1 MNCLKSLAALGL
13 LVLGTSQAMAVPI
26 VKQPNILLIVA
37 DDLGFSDLSALGSE
51 IQTPNLDSL
60 LADGR
65 LMLDFHAAPSCSPT
79 RAMLMSG
86 NDPHLAGLGMMAE
99 ARKRLPPGTEV
110 RPGYE
115 GVLAGNVATLAE
127 LLHDAGYRTFI
138 SGKWHL
144 GMQPAQQPQNRGF
157 DQAYVLLE
165 GGAAHF
171 KQANMHL
178 QPNYSATFLH
188 NGEPIALPT
197 DFYSSTWF
205 TDRLIGAIDQPNP
218 GNKPFFAFAAYTAP
232 HWPLQAPDQYLA
244 QYRGR
249 YDQGYEAIAKQRLER
264 QRKAGLVPADF
275 PLDAQLEG
283 VPSWASLSAEQQR
296 QSART
301 MEVYAAMVSAL
312 DAEVGRLVA
321 HLRQRGELENTLILF
336 MSDNGPEN
344 ASRVDPTWIS
354 QHFDN
359 RLDNYGR
366 RDSFLMIGSAWAQVS
381 ALPSRRY
388 KMTTYQGGIR
398 VPAFVYYPA
407 TIKAGRSEALAS
419 VRDIM
424 PTLLQLAGA
433 PMPGIKYRDRDIVPP
448 QGSSAL
454 DYLQGDDTLIHAGD
468 EALGWEINGSASLR
482 KGPMKLLWDATD
494 GKPAWHLYDLR
505 KDPGEHHD
513 IAAVHPEQV
522 AQMLR
527 DWKAYAQRS
536 NIVTDADGRPASPAR
551 VASPAVASKQ

>member
-13 LVLGTSQAMAVPI
+13 LMLGTSQAMATPT

-51 IQTPNLDSL
+51 IQTPNLDKL
-60 LADGR
+60 LTDGR

-99 ARKRLPPGTEV
+99 ARKRLPAGVAV
-110 RPGYE
+110 RAGYE
-115 GVLAGNVATLAE
+115 GVLGSNVATLAE
-127 LLHDAGYRTFI
+127 LLHDAGYRTYI

-171 KQANMHL
+171 KQANMAL
-178 QPNYSATFLH
+178 QPNYSSTFRH
-188 NGEPIALPT
+188 NGDPIELPD
-197 DFYSSTWF
+197 DFYSTTWF
-205 TDRLIGAIDQPNP
+205 TDRLIAAIDD
-218 GNKPFFAFAAYTAP
+218 GKASNKPFFAFAAYTAP
-232 HWPLQAPDQYLA
+232 HWPLQAPDKYLA

-249 YDQGYEAIAKQRLER
+249 YDQGYEVIARERLAR

-275 PLDAQLEG
+275 PLQPQLEG
-283 VPSWASLSAEQQR
+283 VPGWATLSEQQQR

-301 MEVYAAMVSAL
+301 MEVYAAMVAAL
-312 DAEVGRLVA
+312 DAEVGRLVD
-321 HLRQRGELENTLILF
+321 HLRQTGELDNTLVLF

-344 ASRVDPTWIS
+344 ATRVDPNWIKE
-354 QHFDN
+354 HFDN
-359 RLDNYGR
+359 RLANYGR

-398 VPAFVYYPA
+398 VPAFVYHPA
-407 TIKAGRSEALAS
+407 SIKAGRSDEMAS

-433 PMPGIKYRDRDIVPP
+433 PMPGISYRDRAIVPP
-448 QGSSAL
+448 QGTSAL
-454 DYLQGDDTLIHAGD
+454 DYLQGKDTRIHAHD

-494 GKPAWHLYDLR
+494 SAPAWHLYDLS

-513 IAAVHPEQV
+513 IAAAHPRQV
-522 AQMLR
+522 SDLLR

-536 NIVTDADGRPASPAR
+536 NIAIDADGRPASPAM
-551 VASPAVASKQ
+551 PLASKP

>member
-1 MNCLKSLAALGL
+1 
-13 LVLGTSQAMAVPI
+13 
-26 VKQPNILLIVA
+26 
-37 DDLGFSDLSALGSE
+37 
-51 IQTPNLDSL
+51 
-60 LADGR
+60 
-65 LMLDFHAAPSCSPT
+65 
-79 RAMLMSG
+79 MLMSG

-99 ARKRLPPGTEV
+99 ARKRLPAGAQV
-110 RPGYE
+110 RAGYE
-115 GVLAGNVATLAE
+115 GVLGSNVATLAE
-127 LLHDAGYRTFI
+127 LLHDAGYRTYI

-171 KQANMHL
+171 KQANMAL
-178 QPNYSATFLH
+178 QPNYSSTFRH
-188 NGEPIALPT
+188 NGEPIELP
-197 DFYSSTWF
+197 DNFYSTTWF
-205 TDRLIGAIDQPNP
+205 TDRLIDAIDD
-218 GNKPFFAFAAYTAP
+218 GKASNKPFFAFAAYTAP
-232 HWPLQAPDQYLA
+232 HWPLQAPDEYLA

-249 YDQGYEAIAKQRLER
+249 YDQGYEVIARERLAR

-275 PLDAQLEG
+275 PLEPQLEG
-283 VPSWASLSAEQQR
+283 VPGWASLTKQQQQ

-301 MEVYAAMVSAL
+301 MEVYAAMVAAL
-312 DAEVGRLVA
+312 DAEVGRLVD
-321 HLRQRGELENTLILF
+321 HLRKTGELDNTLVLF

-344 ASRVDPTWIS
+344 ATRVAPNWIKEN
-354 QHFDN
+354 FDT
-359 RLDNYGR
+359 RLANYGR

-398 VPAFVYYPA
+398 VPAFVYHPA
-407 TIKAGRSEALAS
+407 TIKAGRSDELAS

-433 PMPGIKYRDRDIVPP
+433 PMPGINYRDRAIVPP
-448 QGSSAL
+448 QGTSAL
-454 DYLQGDDTLIHAGD
+454 DYLQGKDTRIHAHD

-494 GKPAWHLYDLR
+494 GTPAWHLYDLSN
-505 KDPGEHHD
+505 DPGEHHD
-513 IAAVHPEQV
+513 IAAAHPRQV
-522 AQMLR
+522 SDLLR

-536 NIVTDADGRPASPAR
+536 NIAIDADGRPASPAL
-551 VASPAVASKQ
+551 PLASKP

>member
-1 MNCLKSLAALGL
+1 MNCLKPLAALGL
-13 LVLGTSQAMAVPI
+13 LMLGASQAMATPT

-51 IQTPNLDSL
+51 IQTPNLDKL
-60 LADGR
+60 LTDGR

-99 ARKRLPPGTEV
+99 ARKRLPAGAQV
-110 RPGYE
+110 RAGYE
-115 GVLAGNVATLAE
+115 GVLGSNVATLAE
-127 LLHDAGYRTFI
+127 LLHDAGYRTYI

-144 GMQPAQQPQNRGF
+144 GMQPAQQPQKRGF

-171 KQANMHL
+171 KQANMAL
-178 QPNYSATFLH
+178 QPNYSSTFRH
-188 NGEPIALPT
+188 NGEPIELPD
-197 DFYSSTWF
+197 DFYSTTWF
-205 TDRLIGAIDQPNP
+205 TDRLIAAIDD
-218 GNKPFFAFAAYTAP
+218 GKASNKPFFAFAAYTAP
-232 HWPLQAPDQYLA
+232 HWPLQAPDEYLA

-249 YDQGYEAIAKQRLER
+249 YDQGYEVIARERLAR

-275 PLDAQLEG
+275 PLEPQLEG
-283 VPSWASLSAEQQR
+283 VPGWASLTKQQQQ

-301 MEVYAAMVSAL
+301 MEVYAAMVAAL
-312 DAEVGRLVA
+312 DAEVGRLVD
-321 HLRQRGELENTLILF
+321 HLRKTGELDNTLVLF

-344 ASRVDPTWIS
+344 ATRVDPNWIKEN
-354 QHFDN
+354 FDT
-359 RLDNYGR
+359 RLANYGR

-398 VPAFVYYPA
+398 VPAFVYHPA
-407 TIKAGRSEALAS
+407 TIKAGRSDELAS

-433 PMPGIKYRDRDIVPP
+433 SMPGINYRDRAIVPP
-448 QGSSAL
+448 QGTSAL
-454 DYLQGDDTLIHAGD
+454 DYLQGKDTRIHAHD

-494 GKPAWHLYDLR
+494 GTPAWHLYDLSN
-505 KDPGEHHD
+505 DPGEHHD
-513 IAAVHPEQV
+513 IAAAHPRQV
-522 AQMLR
+522 SDLLR

-536 NIVTDADGRPASPAR
+536 NIAIDADGRPASPAL
-551 VASPAVASKQ
+551 PLASKP

>member
-1 MNCLKSLAALGL
+1 MNPLRTLTALGVLMLSASQALAAP
-13 LVLGTSQAMAVPI
+13 T
-26 VKQPNILLIVA
+26 VKQPNILLLVA

-51 IQTPNLDSL
+51 IQTPNLDRL

-86 NDPHLAGLGMMAE
+86 NDPHLAGLGMMSE
-99 ARKRLPPGTEV
+99 ARKRLPPGAEV
-110 RPGYE
+110 RAGYE

-127 LLHDAGYRTFI
+127 LLHDAGYRTYI

-171 KQANMHL
+171 KQANMDL
-178 QPNYSATFLH
+178 QSNYSASFRH
-188 NGEPIALPT
+188 NGEPIELPD
-197 DFYSSTWF
+197 DFYSTTWF
-205 TDRLIGAIDQPNP
+205 TDRLIDVIDQ
-218 GNKPFFAFAAYTAP
+218 GKASHKPFFAFAAYTAP
-232 HWPLQAPDQYLA
+232 HWPLQAPDRYLA

-249 YDQGYEAIAKQRLER
+249 YDQGYEAIAHERLER

-275 PLDAQLEG
+275 PLEAQLEG
-283 VPSWASLSAEQQR
+283 VPSWASLSEEQQR

-301 MEVYAAMVSAL
+301 MEVYAAMVTAL
-312 DAEVGRLVA
+312 DAQVGRLVE
-321 HLRQRGELENTLILF
+321 HLRSTGELDNTLILF

-344 ASRVDPTWIS
+344 ATRVDPDWIKTN
-354 QHFDN
+354 FDN

-366 RDSFLMIGSAWAQVS
+366 RNSFLMIGSAWAQVS

-407 TIKAGRSEALAS
+407 TIKAGRSEELAS

-433 PMPGIKYRDRDIVPP
+433 PLPGIKYRDRDIVPP
-448 QGSSAL
+448 QGTSAL
-454 DYLQGDDTLIHAGD
+454 DYLQGKDSQIHASD

-494 GKPAWHLYDLR
+494 GKPGWHLYDLR
-505 KDPGEHHD
+505 KDPGEHRD
-513 IAAVHPEQV
+513 IAPEHSAQV

-536 NIVTDADGRPASPAR
+536 NIAIDADGRPASPAR
-551 VASPAVASKQ
+551 PALAKQP

>member
-1 MNCLKSLAALGL
+1 MNCLRPLAALG
-13 LVLGTSQAMAVPI
+13 VLMLGASHAMAAPT
-26 VKQPNILLIVA
+26 VKQPNILLVVA

-51 IQTPNLDSL
+51 IQTPNLDKL

-86 NDPHLAGLGMMAE
+86 NDPHLVGLGMMSE
-99 ARKRLPPGTEV
+99 TRKRLPAGAEV
-110 RPGYE
+110 RAGYE
-115 GVLAGNVATLAE
+115 GVLGANVATLAE
-127 LLHDAGYRTFI
+127 LLHDAGYRTYI
-138 SGKWHL
+138 AGKWHL
-144 GMQPAQQPQNRGF
+144 GMQPAQQPHNRGF

-171 KQANMHL
+171 KQANMDL
-178 QPNYSATFLH
+178 QSNYSATYRH
-188 NGEPIALPT
+188 NGEPITLPD
-197 DFYSSTWF
+197 DFYSTTWY
-205 TDRLIGAIDQPNP
+205 TDRLIDAIDQ
-218 GNKPFFAFAAYTAP
+218 GKASNKPFFAFAAYTAP
-232 HWPLQAPDQYLA
+232 HRPLQAPDAYLA

-249 YDQGYEAIAKQRLER
+249 YDQGYEVIAHERLKR
-264 QRKAGLVPADF
+264 QREAGLVPADF
-275 PLDAQLEG
+275 PLQAQLEG
-283 VPSWASLSAEQQR
+283 VPSWASLSDEQKR

-301 MEVYAAMVSAL
+301 MEVYAAMVTAL
-312 DAEVGRLVA
+312 DAEVGRLVE
-321 HLRQRGELENTLILF
+321 HLRKTGELENTMILF

-344 ASRVDPTWIS
+344 ATRVDPEWIKAN
-354 QHFDN
+354 FDN

-407 TIKAGRSEALAS
+407 TIKAGRSEELAS

-433 PMPGIKYRDRDIVPP
+433 PMPGVKYRDRDIVPP
-448 QGSSAL
+448 QGTSAL
-454 DYLQGDDTLIHAGD
+454 NYLQGKDSQFHAHD

-482 KGPMKLLWDATD
+482 KGPLKLVWDATD
-494 GKPAWHLYDLR
+494 SKPSWHLYDLR

-513 IAAVHPEQV
+513 IGAGHPEQV
-522 AQMLR
+522 ALMLR
-527 DWKAYAQRS
+527 DWKAYAQRG
-536 NIVTDADGRPASPAR
+536 NIAIDADGRPASPIQ
-551 VASPAVASKQ
+551 VKQQ

>member
-13 LVLGTSQAMAVPI
+13 LMLGISQAMAAPI

-171 KQANMHL
+171 KQANMDL

-205 TDRLIGAIDQPNP
+205 TDRLIDAIDQPNP

-398 VPAFVYYPA
+398 VPAFVYDPA

-448 QGSSAL
+448 QGS
-454 DYLQGDDTLIHAGD
+454 
-468 EALGWEINGSASLR
+468 
-482 KGPMKLLWDATD
+482 
-494 GKPAWHLYDLR
+494 
-505 KDPGEHHD
+505 
-513 IAAVHPEQV
+513 
-522 AQMLR
+522 
-527 DWKAYAQRS
+527 
-536 NIVTDADGRPASPAR
+536 
-551 VASPAVASKQ
+551 

>member
-1 MNCLKSLAALGL
+1 MNCLKPLAALGL
-13 LVLGTSQAMAVPI
+13 LMLGASQALASPT

-51 IQTPNLDSL
+51 IQTPNLDKL
-60 LADGR
+60 LTDGR

-99 ARKRLPPGTEV
+99 ARKRLPAGAQV
-110 RPGYE
+110 RAGYE
-115 GVLAGNVATLAE
+115 GVLGSNVATLAE
-127 LLHDAGYRTFI
+127 LLHDAGYRTYI

-171 KQANMHL
+171 KQANMAL
-178 QPNYSATFLH
+178 QPNYSSTFRH
-188 NGEPIALPT
+188 NGEPIELPD
-197 DFYSSTWF
+197 DFYSTTWF
-205 TDRLIGAIDQPNP
+205 TDRLIAAIDD
-218 GNKPFFAFAAYTAP
+218 GKASNKPFFAFAAYTAP
-232 HWPLQAPDQYLA
+232 HWPLQAPDEYLA

-249 YDQGYEAIAKQRLER
+249 YDQGYEVIARERLAR

-275 PLDAQLEG
+275 PLEPQLEG
-283 VPSWASLSAEQQR
+283 VPGWASLTKQQQQ

-301 MEVYAAMVSAL
+301 MEVYAAMVAAL
-312 DAEVGRLVA
+312 DAEVGRLVD
-321 HLRQRGELENTLILF
+321 HLRKTGELDNTLVLF

-344 ASRVDPTWIS
+344 ATRVDPNWIKEN
-354 QHFDN
+354 FDT
-359 RLDNYGR
+359 RLANYGR

-398 VPAFVYYPA
+398 VPAFVYHPA
-407 TIKAGRSEALAS
+407 TIKAGRSDELAS

-433 PMPGIKYRDRDIVPP
+433 PMPGINYRDRAIVPP
-448 QGSSAL
+448 QGTSAL
-454 DYLQGDDTLIHAGD
+454 DYLQGKDTRIHAHD

-494 GKPAWHLYDLR
+494 GTPAWHLYDLSN
-505 KDPGEHHD
+505 DPGEHHD
-513 IAAVHPEQV
+513 IAAAHPRQV
-522 AQMLR
+522 NDLLR

-536 NIVTDADGRPASPAR
+536 NIAIDADGRPASPAM
-551 VASPAVASKQ
+551 PLASKP

>member
-1 MNCLKSLAALGL
+1 MNCLRPLAALG
-13 LVLGTSQAMAVPI
+13 VLMLGASAMAAPT
-26 VKQPNILLIVA
+26 VKQPNILLVVA

-51 IQTPNLDSL
+51 IQTPNLDKL

-86 NDPHLAGLGMMAE
+86 NDPHLVGLGMMSE
-99 ARKRLPPGTEV
+99 TRKRLPAGAEV
-110 RPGYE
+110 RAGYE
-115 GVLAGNVATLAE
+115 GVLGANVATLAE
-127 LLHDAGYRTFI
+127 LLHDAGYRTYI
-138 SGKWHL
+138 AGKWHL
-144 GMQPAQQPQNRGF
+144 GMQPAQQPHNRGF

-171 KQANMHL
+171 KQANMDL
-178 QPNYSATFLH
+178 QSNYSATYRH
-188 NGEPIALPT
+188 NGEPIALPD
-197 DFYSSTWF
+197 DFYSTTWY
-205 TDRLIGAIDQPNP
+205 TDRLIDAIDQ
-218 GNKPFFAFAAYTAP
+218 GKASNKPFFAFAAYTAP
-232 HWPLQAPDQYLA
+232 HWPLQAPDAYLA

-249 YDQGYEAIAKQRLER
+249 YDQGYEVIAHERLKR
-264 QRKAGLVPADF
+264 QREAGLVPADF
-275 PLDAQLEG
+275 PLQAQLEG
-283 VPSWASLSAEQQR
+283 VPSWASLSDEQKS

-301 MEVYAAMVSAL
+301 MEVYAAMVTAL
-312 DAEVGRLVA
+312 DAEVGRLVE
-321 HLRQRGELENTLILF
+321 HLRKTGELENTMILF

-344 ASRVDPTWIS
+344 ATRVDPEWIKAN
-354 QHFDN
+354 FDN

-366 RDSFLMIGSAWAQVS
+366 RDSFQMIGSAWAQVS

-407 TIKAGRSEALAS
+407 TIKAGRSEELAS

-433 PMPGIKYRDRDIVPP
+433 PMPGVKYRDRDIVPP
-448 QGSSAL
+448 QGTSAL
-454 DYLQGDDTLIHAGD
+454 NYLQGKDSQIHAHD

-482 KGPMKLLWDATD
+482 KGPLKLVWDATD
-494 GKPAWHLYDLR
+494 SKPSWHLYDLR

-513 IAAVHPEQV
+513 IGAGHPEQV
-522 AQMLR
+522 ALMLR
-527 DWKAYAQRS
+527 DWKAYAQRG
-536 NIVTDADGRPASPAR
+536 NIAVDADGRPASPIL
-551 VASPAVASKQ
+551 VKQQ

>member
-13 LVLGTSQAMAVPI
+13 LMLGTSQAMATPT

-51 IQTPNLDSL
+51 IQTPNLDKL
-60 LADGR
+60 LTDGR

-99 ARKRLPPGTEV
+99 ARKRLPAGVAV
-110 RPGYE
+110 RAGYE
-115 GVLAGNVATLAE
+115 GVLGSNVATLAE
-127 LLHDAGYRTFI
+127 LLHDAGYRTYI

-171 KQANMHL
+171 KQANMAL
-178 QPNYSATFLH
+178 QPNYSSTFRH
-188 NGEPIALPT
+188 NGDPIELPD
-197 DFYSSTWF
+197 DFYSTTWF
-205 TDRLIGAIDQPNP
+205 TDRLIAAIDD
-218 GNKPFFAFAAYTAP
+218 GKASNKPFFAFAAYTAP
-232 HWPLQAPDQYLA
+232 HWPLQAPDKYLA

-249 YDQGYEAIAKQRLER
+249 YDQGYEVIARERLAR

-275 PLDAQLEG
+275 PLEPQLEG
-283 VPSWASLSAEQQR
+283 VPGWATLSEQQQR

-301 MEVYAAMVSAL
+301 MEVYAAMVAAL
-312 DAEVGRLVA
+312 DAEVGRLVD
-321 HLRQRGELENTLILF
+321 HLRQTGELDNTLVLF

-344 ASRVDPTWIS
+344 ATRVDPNWIKE
-354 QHFDN
+354 HFDN
-359 RLDNYGR
+359 RLANYGR

-398 VPAFVYYPA
+398 VPAFVYHPA
-407 TIKAGRSEALAS
+407 SIKAGRSDEMAS

-433 PMPGIKYRDRDIVPP
+433 PMPGISYRDRAIVPP
-448 QGSSAL
+448 QGTSAL
-454 DYLQGDDTLIHAGD
+454 DYLQGKDTRIHAHD

-494 GKPAWHLYDLR
+494 STPAWHLYDLS

-513 IAAVHPEQV
+513 IAAAHPRQV
-522 AQMLR
+522 SDLLR

-536 NIVTDADGRPASPAR
+536 NIAIDADGRPASPAM
-551 VASPAVASKQ
+551 PLASKP

>member
-1 MNCLKSLAALGL
+1 MNCLRPLAALG
-13 LVLGTSQAMAVPI
+13 VLMLGASHAMAAPT
-26 VKQPNILLIVA
+26 VKQPNILLVVA

-51 IQTPNLDSL
+51 IQTPNLDKL

-86 NDPHLAGLGMMAE
+86 NDPHLVGLGMMSE
-99 ARKRLPPGTEV
+99 TRKRLPAGAEV
-110 RPGYE
+110 RAGYE
-115 GVLAGNVATLAE
+115 GVLGANVATLAE
-127 LLHDAGYRTFI
+127 LLHDAGYRTYI
-138 SGKWHL
+138 AGKWHL
-144 GMQPAQQPQNRGF
+144 GMQPAQQPHNRGF

-171 KQANMHL
+171 KQANMDL
-178 QPNYSATFLH
+178 QSNYSATYRH
-188 NGEPIALPT
+188 NGELIALPD
-197 DFYSSTWF
+197 DFYSTTWY
-205 TDRLIGAIDQPNP
+205 TDRLIDAIDQ
-218 GNKPFFAFAAYTAP
+218 GKASNKPFFAFAAYTAP
-232 HWPLQAPDQYLA
+232 HWPLQAPDAYLA

-249 YDQGYEAIAKQRLER
+249 YDQGYEVIAHERLKR
-264 QRKAGLVPADF
+264 QREAGLVPADF
-275 PLDAQLEG
+275 SLQAQLEG
-283 VPSWASLSAEQQR
+283 VPSWASLSDEQKR

-301 MEVYAAMVSAL
+301 MEVYAAMVTAL
-312 DAEVGRLVA
+312 DAEVGRLVN
-321 HLRQRGELENTLILF
+321 HLRKTGELENTMILF

-344 ASRVDPTWIS
+344 ATRVDPEWIKAN
-354 QHFDN
+354 FDN

-407 TIKAGRSEALAS
+407 TIKAGRSEELAS

-433 PMPGIKYRDRDIVPP
+433 PMPGVKYRDRDIVPP
-448 QGSSAL
+448 QGTSAL
-454 DYLQGDDTLIHAGD
+454 NYLQGQDSQIHAHD

-482 KGPMKLLWDATD
+482 KGPLKLVWDATD
-494 GKPAWHLYDLR
+494 SKPSWHLYDLR

-513 IAAVHPEQV
+513 IGAGHPEQV
-522 AQMLR
+522 ALMLR
-527 DWKAYAQRS
+527 DWKAYAQRG
-536 NIVTDADGRPASPAR
+536 NIAIDADGRPASPIL
-551 VASPAVASKQ
+551 VKQQ

>member
-1 MNCLKSLAALGL
+1 MNCLKHLAALGL
-13 LVLGTSQAMAVPI
+13 LMLGASQAMATPT

-51 IQTPNLDSL
+51 IQTPHLDKL
-60 LADGR
+60 LNDGR

-99 ARKRLPPGTEV
+99 ARKRLPAGAQV
-110 RPGYE
+110 RAGYE
-115 GVLAGNVATLAE
+115 GVLGSNVATLAE
-127 LLHDAGYRTFI
+127 LLHDAGYRTYI

-171 KQANMHL
+171 KQANMAL
-178 QPNYSATFLH
+178 QPNYSSTFRH
-188 NGEPIALPT
+188 NGEPIELPD
-197 DFYSSTWF
+197 DFYSTTWF
-205 TDRLIGAIDQPNP
+205 TDRLIDAIDD
-218 GNKPFFAFAAYTAP
+218 GKASNKPFFAFAAYTAP
-232 HWPLQAPDQYLA
+232 HWPLQAPDEYLA

-249 YDQGYEAIAKQRLER
+249 YDQGYEVIARERLAR

-275 PLDAQLEG
+275 PLEPQLEG
-283 VPSWASLSAEQQR
+283 VPGWASLTEQQQR

-301 MEVYAAMVSAL
+301 MEVYAAMVAAL
-312 DAEVGRLVA
+312 DAEVGRLVD
-321 HLRQRGELENTLILF
+321 HLRKTGELDNTLVLF

-344 ASRVDPTWIS
+344 ATRVDPNWIEEN
-354 QHFDN
+354 FDT
-359 RLDNYGR
+359 RLANYGR

-398 VPAFVYYPA
+398 VPAFVYHPA
-407 TIKAGRSEALAS
+407 TIKAGRSDELAS

-433 PMPGIKYRDRDIVPP
+433 PMPGINYRDRAIVPP
-448 QGSSAL
+448 QGTSAL
-454 DYLQGDDTLIHAGD
+454 DYLQGKDTRIHAHD

-494 GKPAWHLYDLR
+494 GTPAWRLYDLSN
-505 KDPGEHHD
+505 DPGEHHD
-513 IAAVHPEQV
+513 IAAAHPRQV
-522 AQMLR
+522 SDLLR

-536 NIVTDADGRPASPAR
+536 NIAIDADGRPASPAM
-551 VASPAVASKQ
+551 PLASKP

>member
-1 MNCLKSLAALGL
+1 MNCLKPLAALGL
-13 LVLGTSQAMAVPI
+13 LMLGASQAMATPT

-51 IQTPNLDSL
+51 IQTPNLDKL
-60 LADGR
+60 LTDGR

-99 ARKRLPPGTEV
+99 ARKRLPAGAQV
-110 RPGYE
+110 RAGYE
-115 GVLAGNVATLAE
+115 GVLGSNVATLAE
-127 LLHDAGYRTFI
+127 LLHDAGYRTYI

-171 KQANMHL
+171 KQANMAL
-178 QPNYSATFLH
+178 QPNYSSTFRH
-188 NGEPIALPT
+188 NGEPIELPD
-197 DFYSSTWF
+197 DFYSTTWF
-205 TDRLIGAIDQPNP
+205 TDRLIAAIDD
-218 GNKPFFAFAAYTAP
+218 GKASNKPFFAFAAYTAP
-232 HWPLQAPDQYLA
+232 HWPLQAPDEYLA

-249 YDQGYEAIAKQRLER
+249 YDQGYEVIARERLAR

-275 PLDAQLEG
+275 PLEPQLEG
-283 VPSWASLSAEQQR
+283 VPGWASLTKQQQQ

-301 MEVYAAMVSAL
+301 MEVYAAMVAAL
-312 DAEVGRLVA
+312 DAEVGRLVD
-321 HLRQRGELENTLILF
+321 HLRKTGELDNTLVLF

-344 ASRVDPTWIS
+344 ATRVDPNWIKEN
-354 QHFDN
+354 FDT
-359 RLDNYGR
+359 RLANYGR

-398 VPAFVYYPA
+398 VPAFVYHPA
-407 TIKAGRSEALAS
+407 TIKAGRSDELAS

-433 PMPGIKYRDRDIVPP
+433 PMPGINYRDRAIVPP
-448 QGSSAL
+448 QGTSAL
-454 DYLQGDDTLIHAGD
+454 DYLQGKDTRIHAHD

-494 GKPAWHLYDLR
+494 GTPAWHLYDLSN
-505 KDPGEHHD
+505 DPGEHHD
-513 IAAVHPEQV
+513 IAAAHPRQV
-522 AQMLR
+522 SDLLR

-536 NIVTDADGRPASPAR
+536 NIAIDADGRPASPAM
-551 VASPAVASKQ
+551 PLASKP

>member
-1 MNCLKSLAALGL
+1 MNCLKPLAALSL
-13 LVLGTSQAMAVPI
+13 LMLGASQAMAAQT

-51 IQTPNLDSL
+51 IQTPHLDKL

-86 NDPHLAGLGMMAE
+86 NDPHIAGLGMMAE
-99 ARKRLPPGTEV
+99 ARKRLPAGAEV
-110 RPGYE
+110 RAGYE
-115 GVLAGNVATLAE
+115 GVLGANVATLAE
-127 LLHDAGYRTFI
+127 LLHDAGYRTYI

-171 KQANMHL
+171 KQANMDL
-178 QPNYSATFLH
+178 QANYSATFQH
-188 NGEPIALPT
+188 NGKPIELPD
-197 DFYSSTWF
+197 DFYSTTWF
-205 TDRLIGAIDQPNP
+205 TDRLISAIDEGKASQ
-218 GNKPFFAFAAYTAP
+218 KPFFAFAAYTAP
-232 HWPLQAPDQYLA
+232 HWPLQAPDKYLA

-249 YDQGYEAIAKQRLER
+249 YDQGYEAIARERLER

-275 PLDAQLEG
+275 PRQAQLEG
-283 VPSWASLSAEQQR
+283 VPSWASLTVEQQR

-301 MEVYAAMVSAL
+301 MEVYAAMVAAL
-312 DAEVGRLVA
+312 DAEVGRLVD
-321 HLRQRGELENTLILF
+321 HLRKAGELDNTLILF

-344 ASRVDPTWIS
+344 ATRVDPNWIK

-359 RLDNYGR
+359 NLDNYGK
-366 RDSFLMIGSAWAQVS
+366 RDSFLMIGAAWAQVS

-407 TIKAGRSEALAS
+407 TIKPGRSEELAS

-433 PMPGIKYRDRDIVPP
+433 PMPGIKYRERDIVPP
-448 QGSSAL
+448 QGTSAL
-454 DYLQGDDTLIHAGD
+454 GYLQGQDTRIHAED

-494 GKPAWHLYDLR
+494 GKPAWHLYDLG

-513 IAAVHPEQV
+513 IAADHPEQV
-522 AQMLR
+522 ASMLR

-536 NIVTDADGRPASPAR
+536 NIAIDADGRPASPAKP
-551 VASPAVASKQ
+551 ATPAVASKP

>member
-1 MNCLKSLAALGL
+1 MNCLRPLAALG
-13 LVLGTSQAMAVPI
+13 VLMLGASQALAVPT
-26 VKQPNILLIVA
+26 VKQPNILLVVA

-51 IQTPNLDSL
+51 IQTPNLDKL
-60 LADGR
+60 VADGR

-86 NDPHLAGLGMMAE
+86 NDPHLAGLGMMSE
-99 ARKRLPPGTEV
+99 ARKRLPAGAEV
-110 RPGYE
+110 RAGYE
-115 GVLAGNVATLAE
+115 GVLGANVATLAE
-127 LLHDAGYRTFI
+127 LLRDAGYRTYI
-138 SGKWHL
+138 TGKWHL
-144 GMQPAQQPQNRGF
+144 GMQPAQQPQRRGF

-171 KQANMHL
+171 KQANMDL
-178 QPNYSATFLH
+178 QSNYSATYLH
-188 NGEPIALPT
+188 NGEPIELPD
-197 DFYSSTWF
+197 DFYSSTWY
-205 TDRLIGAIDQPNP
+205 TDRLIDLIDQ
-218 GNKPFFAFAAYTAP
+218 GKASDKPFFAFAAYTAP

-249 YDQGYEAIAKQRLER
+249 YDQGYEAIAHERLER

-275 PLDAQLEG
+275 PMDAQLEG
-283 VPSWASLSAEQQR
+283 VPSWASLSDEQKR

-301 MEVYAAMVSAL
+301 MEVYAAMVTAL
-312 DAEVGRLVA
+312 DAQVGRLVE
-321 HLRQRGELENTLILF
+321 HLRKTGELDNTLILF

-344 ASRVDPTWIS
+344 ATRVDPEWIKAN
-354 QHFDN
+354 FDN

-398 VPAFVYYPA
+398 VPAFVHYPA
-407 TIKAGRSEALAS
+407 TIKAGRSEELAS

-433 PMPGIKYRDRDIVPP
+433 PMPGIQYRDRDIVPP
-448 QGSSAL
+448 QGTSAL
-454 DYLQGDDTLIHAGD
+454 DYLQGKDSQIHARD

-494 GKPAWHLYDLR
+494 GKPSWHLYDLR

-513 IAAVHPEQV
+513 IAVEHPAQV
-522 AQMLR
+522 VQMLR

-536 NIVTDADGRPASPAR
+536 NIAIDADGRPASPAL
-551 VASPAVASKQ
+551 VKIQ

>member
-1 MNCLKSLAALGL
+1 MNCLKPLAALGL
-13 LVLGTSQAMAVPI
+13 LMLGASQALASPT

-51 IQTPNLDSL
+51 IQTPNLDKL
-60 LADGR
+60 LTDGR

-99 ARKRLPPGTEV
+99 ARKRLPAGAQV
-110 RPGYE
+110 RAGYE
-115 GVLAGNVATLAE
+115 GVLGSNVATLAE
-127 LLHDAGYRTFI
+127 LLHDAGYRTYI

-171 KQANMHL
+171 KQANMAL
-178 QPNYSATFLH
+178 QPNYSSTFRH
-188 NGEPIALPT
+188 NGEPIELPD
-197 DFYSSTWF
+197 DFYSTTWF
-205 TDRLIGAIDQPNP
+205 TDRLIAAIDD
-218 GNKPFFAFAAYTAP
+218 GKASNKPFFAFAAYTAP
-232 HWPLQAPDQYLA
+232 HWPLQAPDEYLA

-249 YDQGYEAIAKQRLER
+249 YDQGYEVIARERLAR

-275 PLDAQLEG
+275 PLEPQLEG
-283 VPSWASLSAEQQR
+283 VPGWASLTKQQQQ

-301 MEVYAAMVSAL
+301 MEVYAAMVAAL
-312 DAEVGRLVA
+312 DAEVGRLVD
-321 HLRQRGELENTLILF
+321 HLRKTGELDNTLVLF

-344 ASRVDPTWIS
+344 ATRVDPNWIKEN
-354 QHFDN
+354 FDT
-359 RLDNYGR
+359 RLANYGR

-398 VPAFVYYPA
+398 VPAFVYHPA
-407 TIKAGRSEALAS
+407 TIKAGRSDELAS

-433 PMPGIKYRDRDIVPP
+433 PMPGINYRDRAIVPP
-448 QGSSAL
+448 QGTSAL
-454 DYLQGDDTLIHAGD
+454 DYLQGKDTRIHAHD

-494 GKPAWHLYDLR
+494 GTPAWHLYDLSN
-505 KDPGEHHD
+505 DPGEHHD
-513 IAAVHPEQV
+513 IAAAHPRQV
-522 AQMLR
+522 NDLLR

-536 NIVTDADGRPASPAR
+536 NIAIDADGRPASPAL
-551 VASPAVASKQ
+551 PLASKP

>member
-1 MNCLKSLAALGL
+1 MNCLKPLAALGL
-13 LVLGTSQAMAVPI
+13 LMLGASQAMATPT

-51 IQTPNLDSL
+51 IQTPNLDKL
-60 LADGR
+60 LTDGR

-99 ARKRLPPGTEV
+99 ARKRLPAGAQV
-110 RPGYE
+110 RAGYE
-115 GVLAGNVATLAE
+115 GVLGSNVATLAE
-127 LLHDAGYRTFI
+127 LLHDAGYRTYI

-171 KQANMHL
+171 KQANMAL
-178 QPNYSATFLH
+178 QPNYSSTFRH
-188 NGEPIALPT
+188 NGEPIELPD
-197 DFYSSTWF
+197 DFYSTTWF
-205 TDRLIGAIDQPNP
+205 TDRLIAAIDD
-218 GNKPFFAFAAYTAP
+218 GKASNKPFFAFAAYTAP
-232 HWPLQAPDQYLA
+232 HWPLQAPDEYLA

-249 YDQGYEAIAKQRLER
+249 YDQGYEVIARERLAR

-275 PLDAQLEG
+275 PLEPQLEG
-283 VPSWASLSAEQQR
+283 VPGWASLTKQQQQ

-301 MEVYAAMVSAL
+301 MEVYAAMVAAL
-312 DAEVGRLVA
+312 DAEVGRLVD
-321 HLRQRGELENTLILF
+321 HLRKTGELDNTLVLF

-344 ASRVDPTWIS
+344 ATRVDPNWIKEN
-354 QHFDN
+354 FDT
-359 RLDNYGR
+359 RLANYGR

-398 VPAFVYYPA
+398 VPAFVYHPA
-407 TIKAGRSEALAS
+407 TIKAGRSDELAS

-433 PMPGIKYRDRDIVPP
+433 PMPGINYRDRAIVPP
-448 QGSSAL
+448 QGTSAL
-454 DYLQGDDTLIHAGD
+454 DYLQGKDTRIHAHD

-494 GKPAWHLYDLR
+494 GTPAWHLYDLSN
-505 KDPGEHHD
+505 DPGEHHD
-513 IAAVHPEQV
+513 IAAAHPQQV
-522 AQMLR
+522 SDLLR

-536 NIVTDADGRPASPAR
+536 NIAIDADGRPASPAM
-551 VASPAVASKQ
+551 PLASKP

>member
-1 MNCLKSLAALGL
+1 MNCLKPLAALGL
-13 LVLGTSQAMAVPI
+13 LMLGASQALASPT

-51 IQTPNLDSL
+51 IQTPNLDKL
-60 LADGR
+60 LTDGR

-99 ARKRLPPGTEV
+99 ARKRLPAGAQV
-110 RPGYE
+110 RAGYE
-115 GVLAGNVATLAE
+115 GVLGSNVATLAE
-127 LLHDAGYRTFI
+127 LLHDAGYRTYI

-171 KQANMHL
+171 KQANMAL
-178 QPNYSATFLH
+178 QPNYSSTFRH
-188 NGEPIALPT
+188 NGEPIELPD
-197 DFYSSTWF
+197 DFYSTTWF
-205 TDRLIGAIDQPNP
+205 TDRLIAAIDD
-218 GNKPFFAFAAYTAP
+218 GKASNKPFFAFAAYTAP
-232 HWPLQAPDQYLA
+232 HWPLQAPDEYLA

-249 YDQGYEAIAKQRLER
+249 YDQGYEVIARERLAR

-275 PLDAQLEG
+275 PLEPQLEG
-283 VPSWASLSAEQQR
+283 VPGWASLTKQQQQ

-301 MEVYAAMVSAL
+301 MEVYAAMVAAL
-312 DAEVGRLVA
+312 DAEVGRLVD
-321 HLRQRGELENTLILF
+321 HLRKTGELDNTLVLF

-344 ASRVDPTWIS
+344 ATRVDPNWIKEN
-354 QHFDN
+354 FDT
-359 RLDNYGR
+359 RLANYGR

-398 VPAFVYYPA
+398 VPAFVYHPA
-407 TIKAGRSEALAS
+407 TIKAGRSDELAS

-433 PMPGIKYRDRDIVPP
+433 PMPGINYRDRAIVPP
-448 QGSSAL
+448 QGTSAL
-454 DYLQGDDTLIHAGD
+454 DYLQGKDTRIHAHD

-494 GKPAWHLYDLR
+494 GTPAWHLYDLSN
-505 KDPGEHHD
+505 DPGEHHD
-513 IAAVHPEQV
+513 IAAAHPQQV
-522 AQMLR
+522 SDLLR

-536 NIVTDADGRPASPAR
+536 NIAIDADGRPASPAM
-551 VASPAVASKQ
+551 PLASKP

>member
-1 MNCLKSLAALGL
+1 MNCLKHLAALGL
-13 LVLGTSQAMAVPI
+13 LMLGASQAMATPT

-51 IQTPNLDSL
+51 IQTPHLDKL
-60 LADGR
+60 LNDGR

-99 ARKRLPPGTEV
+99 ARKRLPAGAQV
-110 RPGYE
+110 RAGYE
-115 GVLAGNVATLAE
+115 GVLGSNVATLAE
-127 LLHDAGYRTFI
+127 LLHDAGYRTYI

-171 KQANMHL
+171 KQANMAL
-178 QPNYSATFLH
+178 QPNYSSTFRH
-188 NGEPIALPT
+188 NGEPIELPD
-197 DFYSSTWF
+197 DFYSTTWF
-205 TDRLIGAIDQPNP
+205 TDRLIAAIDD
-218 GNKPFFAFAAYTAP
+218 GKASNKPFFAFAAYTAP
-232 HWPLQAPDQYLA
+232 HWPLQAPDEYLA

-249 YDQGYEAIAKQRLER
+249 YDQGYEVIARERLAR

-275 PLDAQLEG
+275 PLEPQLEG
-283 VPSWASLSAEQQR
+283 VPGWASLTEQQQR

-301 MEVYAAMVSAL
+301 MEVYAAMVAAL
-312 DAEVGRLVA
+312 DAEVGRLVD
-321 HLRQRGELENTLILF
+321 HLRKTGELDNTLVLF

-344 ASRVDPTWIS
+344 ATRVDPNWIEEN
-354 QHFDN
+354 FDT
-359 RLDNYGR
+359 RLANYGR

-398 VPAFVYYPA
+398 VPAFVYHPA
-407 TIKAGRSEALAS
+407 TIKAGRSDELAS

-433 PMPGIKYRDRDIVPP
+433 PMPGINYRDRAIVPP
-448 QGSSAL
+448 QGTSAL
-454 DYLQGDDTLIHAGD
+454 DYLQGKDTRIHAHD

-494 GKPAWHLYDLR
+494 GTPAWHLYDLSN
-505 KDPGEHHD
+505 DPGEHHD
-513 IAAVHPEQV
+513 IAAAHPRQV
-522 AQMLR
+522 SDLLR

-536 NIVTDADGRPASPAR
+536 NIAIHADGRPASPAM
-551 VASPAVASKQ
+551 PLASKP

>member
-1 MNCLKSLAALGL
+1 MNCLKPLAALGL
-13 LVLGTSQAMAVPI
+13 LMLGASQALASPT

-51 IQTPNLDSL
+51 IQTPNLDKL
-60 LADGR
+60 LTDGR

-99 ARKRLPPGTEV
+99 ARKRLPAGAQV
-110 RPGYE
+110 RAGYE
-115 GVLAGNVATLAE
+115 GVLGSNVATLAE
-127 LLHDAGYRTFI
+127 LLHDAGYRTYI

-171 KQANMHL
+171 KQANMAL
-178 QPNYSATFLH
+178 QPNYSSTFRH
-188 NGEPIALPT
+188 NGEPIELPD
-197 DFYSSTWF
+197 DFYSTTWF
-205 TDRLIGAIDQPNP
+205 TDRLIAAIDD
-218 GNKPFFAFAAYTAP
+218 GKASNKPFFAFAAYTAP
-232 HWPLQAPDQYLA
+232 HWPLQAPDEYLA

-249 YDQGYEAIAKQRLER
+249 YDQGYEVIARERLAR

-275 PLDAQLEG
+275 PLEPQLEG
-283 VPSWASLSAEQQR
+283 VPGWASLTKQQQQ

-301 MEVYAAMVSAL
+301 MEVYAAMVAAL
-312 DAEVGRLVA
+312 DAEVGRLVD
-321 HLRQRGELENTLILF
+321 HLRKTGELDNTLVLF

-344 ASRVDPTWIS
+344 ATRVDPNWIKEN
-354 QHFDN
+354 FDT
-359 RLDNYGR
+359 RLANYGR

-398 VPAFVYYPA
+398 VPAFVYHPA
-407 TIKAGRSEALAS
+407 TIKAGRSDELAS

-433 PMPGIKYRDRDIVPP
+433 PMPGINYRDRAIVPP
-448 QGSSAL
+448 QGTSAL
-454 DYLQGDDTLIHAGD
+454 DYLQGKDTRIHAHD

-494 GKPAWHLYDLR
+494 GTPAWHLYDLSN
-505 KDPGEHHD
+505 DPGEHHD
-513 IAAVHPEQV
+513 IAAAHPRQV
-522 AQMLR
+522 SDLLR

-536 NIVTDADGRPASPAR
+536 NIAIDADGRPASPAL
-551 VASPAVASKQ
+551 PLASKP

>member
-1 MNCLKSLAALGL
+1 MNCLKPLAALGL
-13 LVLGTSQAMAVPI
+13 LMLGASQALASPT

-37 DDLGFSDLSALGSE
+37 DDLGFSDLSVLGSE
-51 IQTPNLDSL
+51 IQTPNLDKL
-60 LADGR
+60 LTDGR

-99 ARKRLPPGTEV
+99 ARKRLPAGAQV
-110 RPGYE
+110 RAGYE
-115 GVLAGNVATLAE
+115 GVLGSNVATLAE
-127 LLHDAGYRTFI
+127 LLHDAGYRTYI

-171 KQANMHL
+171 KQANMAL
-178 QPNYSATFLH
+178 QPNYSSTFRH
-188 NGEPIALPT
+188 NGEPIELPD
-197 DFYSSTWF
+197 DFYSTTWF
-205 TDRLIGAIDQPNP
+205 TDRLIDAIDD
-218 GNKPFFAFAAYTAP
+218 GKASNKPFFAFAAYTAP
-232 HWPLQAPDQYLA
+232 HWPLQAPDEYLA

-249 YDQGYEAIAKQRLER
+249 YDQGYEVIARERLAR

-275 PLDAQLEG
+275 PLEPQLEG
-283 VPSWASLSAEQQR
+283 VPGWASLTEQQQQ

-301 MEVYAAMVSAL
+301 MEVYAAMVAAL
-312 DAEVGRLVA
+312 DAEVGRLVD
-321 HLRQRGELENTLILF
+321 HLRKTGELDNTLVLF

-344 ASRVDPTWIS
+344 ATRVDPNWIKEN
-354 QHFDN
+354 FDT
-359 RLDNYGR
+359 RLANYGR

-398 VPAFVYYPA
+398 VPAFVYHPA
-407 TIKAGRSEALAS
+407 TIKAGRSDELAS

-433 PMPGIKYRDRDIVPP
+433 PMPGITYRDRAIVPP
-448 QGSSAL
+448 QGTSAL
-454 DYLQGDDTLIHAGD
+454 DYLQGKDTRIHAHD

-494 GKPAWHLYDLR
+494 GTPAWHLYDLSN
-505 KDPGEHHD
+505 DPGEHHD
-513 IAAVHPEQV
+513 IAAAHPRQV
-522 AQMLR
+522 SDLLR

-536 NIVTDADGRPASPAR
+536 NIAIDADGRPASPAM
-551 VASPAVASKQ
+551 PLASKP

>member
-1 MNCLKSLAALGL
+1 MNCLKHLAALGL
-13 LVLGTSQAMAVPI
+13 LMLGASQAMATPT

-51 IQTPNLDSL
+51 IQTPHLDKL
-60 LADGR
+60 LNDGR

-99 ARKRLPPGTEV
+99 ARKRLPAGAQV
-110 RPGYE
+110 RAGYE
-115 GVLAGNVATLAE
+115 GVLGSNVATLAE
-127 LLHDAGYRTFI
+127 LLHDAGYRTYI

-171 KQANMHL
+171 KQANMAL
-178 QPNYSATFLH
+178 QPNYSSTFRH
-188 NGEPIALPT
+188 NGEPIELPD
-197 DFYSSTWF
+197 DFYSTTWF
-205 TDRLIGAIDQPNP
+205 TDRLIAAIDD
-218 GNKPFFAFAAYTAP
+218 GKASNKPFFAFAAYTAP
-232 HWPLQAPDQYLA
+232 HWPLQAPDEYLA

-249 YDQGYEAIAKQRLER
+249 YDQGYEVIARERLAR

-275 PLDAQLEG
+275 PLEPQLEG
-283 VPSWASLSAEQQR
+283 VPGWASLTEQQQR

-301 MEVYAAMVSAL
+301 MEVYAAMVAAL
-312 DAEVGRLVA
+312 DAEVGRLVD
-321 HLRQRGELENTLILF
+321 HLRKTGELDNTLVLF

-344 ASRVDPTWIS
+344 ATRVDPNWIEEN
-354 QHFDN
+354 FDT
-359 RLDNYGR
+359 RLANYGR

-398 VPAFVYYPA
+398 VPAFVYHPA
-407 TIKAGRSEALAS
+407 TIKAGRSDELAS

-433 PMPGIKYRDRDIVPP
+433 PMPGINYRDRAIVPP
-448 QGSSAL
+448 QGTSAL
-454 DYLQGDDTLIHAGD
+454 DYLQGKDTRIHAHD

-494 GKPAWHLYDLR
+494 GTPAWRLYDLSN
-505 KDPGEHHD
+505 DPGEHHD
-513 IAAVHPEQV
+513 IAAAHPRQV
-522 AQMLR
+522 SDLLR

-536 NIVTDADGRPASPAR
+536 NIAIDADGRPASPAM
-551 VASPAVASKQ
+551 PLASKP

>member
-1 MNCLKSLAALGL
+1 MNCLKPLAALGL
-13 LVLGTSQAMAVPI
+13 LMLGASQAMATPT

-51 IQTPNLDSL
+51 IQTPNLDKL
-60 LADGR
+60 LTDGR

-99 ARKRLPPGTEV
+99 ARKRLPAGAQV
-110 RPGYE
+110 RAGYE
-115 GVLAGNVATLAE
+115 GVLGSNVATLAE
-127 LLHDAGYRTFI
+127 LLHDAGYRTYI

-171 KQANMHL
+171 KQANMAL
-178 QPNYSATFLH
+178 QPNYSSTFRH
-188 NGEPIALPT
+188 NGEPIELPA
-197 DFYSSTWF
+197 DFYSTTWF
-205 TDRLIGAIDQPNP
+205 TDRLIAAIDD
-218 GNKPFFAFAAYTAP
+218 GKASNKPFFAFAAYTAP
-232 HWPLQAPDQYLA
+232 HWPLQAPDEYLA

-249 YDQGYEAIAKQRLER
+249 YDQGYEVIARERLAR

-275 PLDAQLEG
+275 PLEPQLEG
-283 VPSWASLSAEQQR
+283 VPGWASLTKQQQQ

-301 MEVYAAMVSAL
+301 MEVYAAMVAAL
-312 DAEVGRLVA
+312 DAEVGRLVD
-321 HLRQRGELENTLILF
+321 HLRKTGELDNTLVLF

-344 ASRVDPTWIS
+344 ATRVDPNWIKEN
-354 QHFDN
+354 FDT
-359 RLDNYGR
+359 RLANYGR

-398 VPAFVYYPA
+398 VPAFVYHPA
-407 TIKAGRSEALAS
+407 TIKAGRSDELAS

-433 PMPGIKYRDRDIVPP
+433 PMPGINYRDRAIVPP
-448 QGSSAL
+448 QGTSAL
-454 DYLQGDDTLIHAGD
+454 DYLQGKDTRIHAHD

-494 GKPAWHLYDLR
+494 GTPAWHLYDLSN
-505 KDPGEHHD
+505 DPGEHHD
-513 IAAVHPEQV
+513 IAAAHPQQV
-522 AQMLR
+522 SDLLR

-536 NIVTDADGRPASPAR
+536 NIAIDADGRPASPAM
-551 VASPAVASKQ
+551 PLASKP

>member
-1 MNCLKSLAALGL
+1 MNCLKPLAALGL
-13 LVLGTSQAMAVPI
+13 LMLGASQALASPT

-51 IQTPNLDSL
+51 IQTPNLDKL
-60 LADGR
+60 LTDGR

-99 ARKRLPPGTEV
+99 ARKRLPAGAQV
-110 RPGYE
+110 RAGYE
-115 GVLAGNVATLAE
+115 GVLGSNVATLAE
-127 LLHDAGYRTFI
+127 LLHDAGYRTYI

-144 GMQPAQQPQNRGF
+144 GMQPAQQPQSRGF

-171 KQANMHL
+171 KQANMAL
-178 QPNYSATFLH
+178 QPNYSSTFRH
-188 NGEPIALPT
+188 NGEPIELPD
-197 DFYSSTWF
+197 DFYSTTWF
-205 TDRLIGAIDQPNP
+205 TDRLIAAIDD
-218 GNKPFFAFAAYTAP
+218 GKASNKPFFAFAAYTAP
-232 HWPLQAPDQYLA
+232 HWPLQAPDEYLA

-249 YDQGYEAIAKQRLER
+249 YDQGYEVIARERLAR

-275 PLDAQLEG
+275 PLEPQLEG
-283 VPSWASLSAEQQR
+283 VPGWASLTKQQQQ

-301 MEVYAAMVSAL
+301 MEVYAAMVAAL
-312 DAEVGRLVA
+312 DAEVGRLVD
-321 HLRQRGELENTLILF
+321 HLRKTGELDNTLVLF

-344 ASRVDPTWIS
+344 ATRVDPNWIKEN
-354 QHFDN
+354 FDT
-359 RLDNYGR
+359 RLANYGR

-398 VPAFVYYPA
+398 VPAFVYHPA
-407 TIKAGRSEALAS
+407 TIKAGRSDELAS

-433 PMPGIKYRDRDIVPP
+433 PMPGINYRDRAIVPP
-448 QGSSAL
+448 QGTSAL
-454 DYLQGDDTLIHAGD
+454 DYLQGKDTRIHAHD

-494 GKPAWHLYDLR
+494 GTPAWHLYDLSN
-505 KDPGEHHD
+505 DPGEHHD
-513 IAAVHPEQV
+513 IAAAHPRQV
-522 AQMLR
+522 SDLLR

-536 NIVTDADGRPASPAR
+536 NIAIDADGRPASPAL
-551 VASPAVASKQ
+551 PLASKP

>member
-1 MNCLKSLAALGL
+1 MNCLKPLAALGL
-13 LVLGTSQAMAVPI
+13 LMLGASQALASPT

-51 IQTPNLDSL
+51 IQTPNLDKL
-60 LADGR
+60 LTDGR

-99 ARKRLPPGTEV
+99 ARKRLPAGAQV
-110 RPGYE
+110 RAGYE
-115 GVLAGNVATLAE
+115 GVLGSNVATLAE
-127 LLHDAGYRTFI
+127 LLHDAGYRTYI

-171 KQANMHL
+171 KQAHMAL
-178 QPNYSATFLH
+178 QPNYSSTFRH
-188 NGEPIALPT
+188 NGEPIELPD
-197 DFYSSTWF
+197 DFYSTTWF
-205 TDRLIGAIDQPNP
+205 TDRLIDAIDD
-218 GNKPFFAFAAYTAP
+218 GKASNKPFFAFAAYTAP
-232 HWPLQAPDQYLA
+232 HWPLQAPDEYLA

-249 YDQGYEAIAKQRLER
+249 YDQGYEVIARERLAR

-275 PLDAQLEG
+275 PLEPQLEG
-283 VPSWASLSAEQQR
+283 VPGWASLTEQQQQ

-301 MEVYAAMVSAL
+301 MEVYAAMVAAL
-312 DAEVGRLVA
+312 DAEVGRLVD
-321 HLRQRGELENTLILF
+321 HLRKTGELDNTLVLF

-344 ASRVDPTWIS
+344 ATRVDPNWIKEN
-354 QHFDN
+354 FDT
-359 RLDNYGR
+359 RLANYGR

-398 VPAFVYYPA
+398 VPAFVYHPA
-407 TIKAGRSEALAS
+407 TIKAGRSDELAS

-433 PMPGIKYRDRDIVPP
+433 PMPGITYRDRAIVPP
-448 QGSSAL
+448 QGTSAL
-454 DYLQGDDTLIHAGD
+454 DYLQGKDTRIHAHD

-494 GKPAWHLYDLR
+494 GTPAWHLYDLSN
-505 KDPGEHHD
+505 DPGEHHD
-513 IAAVHPEQV
+513 IAAAHPRQV
-522 AQMLR
+522 SDLLR

-536 NIVTDADGRPASPAR
+536 NIAIDADGRPASPAM
-551 VASPAVASKQ
+551 PLASKP

>member
-13 LVLGTSQAMAVPI
+13 LMLGTSQAMATPT

-51 IQTPNLDSL
+51 IQTPNLDKL
-60 LADGR
+60 LTDGR

-99 ARKRLPPGTEV
+99 ARKRLPAGVAV
-110 RPGYE
+110 RAGYE
-115 GVLAGNVATLAE
+115 GVLGSNVATLAE
-127 LLHDAGYRTFI
+127 LLHDAGYRTYI

-171 KQANMHL
+171 KQANMAL
-178 QPNYSATFLH
+178 QPNYSSTFRH
-188 NGEPIALPT
+188 NGDPIELPD
-197 DFYSSTWF
+197 DFYSTTWF
-205 TDRLIGAIDQPNP
+205 TDRLIAAIDDGKASNT
-218 GNKPFFAFAAYTAP
+218 PFFAFAAYTAP
-232 HWPLQAPDQYLA
+232 HWPLQAPDKYLA

-249 YDQGYEAIAKQRLER
+249 YDQGYEVIAHERLAR

-275 PLDAQLEG
+275 PLEPQLEG
-283 VPSWASLSAEQQR
+283 VPGWATLSEQQQR

-301 MEVYAAMVSAL
+301 MEVYAAMVAAL
-312 DAEVGRLVA
+312 DAEVGRLVD
-321 HLRQRGELENTLILF
+321 HLRQTGELDNTLVLF

-344 ASRVDPTWIS
+344 ATRVDPNWIKE
-354 QHFDN
+354 HFDN
-359 RLDNYGR
+359 RLANYGR

-398 VPAFVYYPA
+398 VPAFVYHPA
-407 TIKAGRSEALAS
+407 SIKAGRSDEMAS

-433 PMPGIKYRDRDIVPP
+433 PMPGISYRDRAIVPP
-448 QGSSAL
+448 QGTSAL
-454 DYLQGDDTLIHAGD
+454 DYLQGKDTRIHAHD

-494 GKPAWHLYDLR
+494 STPAWHLYDLS

-513 IAAVHPEQV
+513 IAAAHPRQV
-522 AQMLR
+522 SDLLR

-536 NIVTDADGRPASPAR
+536 NIAIDADGRPASPAM
-551 VASPAVASKQ
+551 PLASKP

>member
-1 MNCLKSLAALGL
+1 MNCLKPLAALGL
-13 LVLGTSQAMAVPI
+13 LMLGASQALASPT

-51 IQTPNLDSL
+51 IQTPNLDKL
-60 LADGR
+60 LTDGR

-99 ARKRLPPGTEV
+99 ARKRLPAGAQV
-110 RPGYE
+110 RAGYE
-115 GVLAGNVATLAE
+115 GVLGSNVATLAE
-127 LLHDAGYRTFI
+127 LLHDAGYRTYI

-171 KQANMHL
+171 KQANMAL
-178 QPNYSATFLH
+178 QPNYSSTFRH
-188 NGEPIALPT
+188 NGEPIELPD
-197 DFYSSTWF
+197 DFYSTTWF
-205 TDRLIGAIDQPNP
+205 TDRLIDAIDD
-218 GNKPFFAFAAYTAP
+218 GKASNKPFFAFAAYTAP
-232 HWPLQAPDQYLA
+232 HWPLQAPDEYLA

-249 YDQGYEAIAKQRLER
+249 YDQGYEVIARERLAR

-275 PLDAQLEG
+275 PLEPQLEG
-283 VPSWASLSAEQQR
+283 VPGWASLTKQQQQ

-301 MEVYAAMVSAL
+301 MEVYAAMVAAL
-312 DAEVGRLVA
+312 DAEVGRLVD
-321 HLRQRGELENTLILF
+321 HLRKTGELDNTLVLF

-344 ASRVDPTWIS
+344 ATRVDPNWIKKN
-354 QHFDN
+354 FDT
-359 RLDNYGR
+359 RLANYGR

-388 KMTTYQGGIR
+388 KMSTFQGGIR
-398 VPAFVYYPA
+398 VPAFVYHPA
-407 TIKAGRSEALAS
+407 TIKAGRSDELAS

-433 PMPGIKYRDRDIVPP
+433 PMPGITYRDRAIVPP
-448 QGSSAL
+448 QGTSAL
-454 DYLQGDDTLIHAGD
+454 DYLQGKDTRIHAHD

-494 GKPAWHLYDLR
+494 GTPAWHLYDLSN
-505 KDPGEHHD
+505 DPGEHHD
-513 IAAVHPEQV
+513 IAAAHPQQV
-522 AQMLR
+522 SDLLR

-536 NIVTDADGRPASPAR
+536 NIAIDADGRPASPAM
-551 VASPAVASKQ
+551 PLASKP

>member
-1 MNCLKSLAALGL
+1 MNCLKPLAALGL
-13 LVLGTSQAMAVPI
+13 LMLGASQALASPT

-51 IQTPNLDSL
+51 IQTPNLDKL
-60 LADGR
+60 LNDGR

-99 ARKRLPPGTEV
+99 ARKRLPAGAQV
-110 RPGYE
+110 RAGYE
-115 GVLAGNVATLAE
+115 GVLGSNVATLAE
-127 LLHDAGYRTFI
+127 LLHDAGYRTYI

-171 KQANMHL
+171 KQANMAL
-178 QPNYSATFLH
+178 QPNYSSTFRH
-188 NGEPIALPT
+188 NGEPIELPD
-197 DFYSSTWF
+197 DFYSTTWF
-205 TDRLIGAIDQPNP
+205 TDRLIAAIDD
-218 GNKPFFAFAAYTAP
+218 GKASNKPFFAFAAYTAP
-232 HWPLQAPDQYLA
+232 HWPLQAPDEYLA

-249 YDQGYEAIAKQRLER
+249 YDQGYEVIARERLAR

-275 PLDAQLEG
+275 PLEPQLEG
-283 VPSWASLSAEQQR
+283 VPGWASLTKQQQQ

-301 MEVYAAMVSAL
+301 MEVYAAMVAAL
-312 DAEVGRLVA
+312 DAEVGRLVD
-321 HLRQRGELENTLILF
+321 HLRKTGELDNTLVLF

-344 ASRVDPTWIS
+344 ATRVDPNWIKEN
-354 QHFDN
+354 FDT
-359 RLDNYGR
+359 RLANYGR

-398 VPAFVYYPA
+398 VPAFVYHPA
-407 TIKAGRSEALAS
+407 TIKAGRSDELAS

-433 PMPGIKYRDRDIVPP
+433 PMPGITYRDRAIVPP
-448 QGSSAL
+448 QGTSAL
-454 DYLQGDDTLIHAGD
+454 DYLQGKDTRIHAHD

-494 GKPAWHLYDLR
+494 GTPAWHLYDLSN
-505 KDPGEHHD
+505 DPGEHHD
-513 IAAVHPEQV
+513 IAAAHPQQV
-522 AQMLR
+522 SDLLR

-536 NIVTDADGRPASPAR
+536 NIAIDADGRPASPAM
-551 VASPAVASKQ
+551 PLASKP

>member
-13 LVLGTSQAMAVPI
+13 LMLGTSQAMATPT

-51 IQTPNLDSL
+51 IQTPNLDKL
-60 LADGR
+60 LTDGR

-99 ARKRLPPGTEV
+99 ARKRLPAGVAV
-110 RPGYE
+110 RAGYE
-115 GVLAGNVATLAE
+115 GVLGSNVATLAE
-127 LLHDAGYRTFI
+127 LLHDAGYRTYI

-171 KQANMHL
+171 KQANMAL
-178 QPNYSATFLH
+178 QPNYSSTFRH
-188 NGEPIALPT
+188 NGDPIELPD
-197 DFYSSTWF
+197 DFYSTTWF
-205 TDRLIGAIDQPNP
+205 TDRLIAAIDD
-218 GNKPFFAFAAYTAP
+218 GKASNKPFFAFAAYTAP
-232 HWPLQAPDQYLA
+232 HWPLQAPDKYLA

-249 YDQGYEAIAKQRLER
+249 YDQGYEVIARERLAR

-275 PLDAQLEG
+275 PLEPQLEG
-283 VPSWASLSAEQQR
+283 VPGWATLSEQQQR

-312 DAEVGRLVA
+312 DAEVGRLVD
-321 HLRQRGELENTLILF
+321 HLRQTGELDNTLVLF

-344 ASRVDPTWIS
+344 ATRVDPNWIKE
-354 QHFDN
+354 HFDN
-359 RLDNYGR
+359 RLANYGR

-398 VPAFVYYPA
+398 VPAFVYHPA
-407 TIKAGRSEALAS
+407 SIKAGRSDEMAS

-433 PMPGIKYRDRDIVPP
+433 PMPGISYRDRAIVPP
-448 QGSSAL
+448 QGTSAL
-454 DYLQGDDTLIHAGD
+454 DYLQGKDTRIHAHD

-494 GKPAWHLYDLR
+494 STPAWHLYDLS

-513 IAAVHPEQV
+513 IAAAHPQQV
-522 AQMLR
+522 GDLLR

-536 NIVTDADGRPASPAR
+536 NIAIDADGRPASPAM
-551 VASPAVASKQ
+551 PLASKP

>member
-1 MNCLKSLAALGL
+1 MNCLRSLAALGL
-13 LVLGTSQAMAVPI
+13 LMLGTSQAMATPT

-51 IQTPNLDSL
+51 IQTPHLDKL
-60 LADGR
+60 LNDGR

-99 ARKRLPPGTEV
+99 ARKRLPAGAQV
-110 RPGYE
+110 RAGYE
-115 GVLAGNVATLAE
+115 GVLGSNVATLAE
-127 LLHDAGYRTFI
+127 LLHDAGYRTYI

-171 KQANMHL
+171 KQANMAL
-178 QPNYSATFLH
+178 QPNYSSTFRH
-188 NGEPIALPT
+188 NGEPIELPD
-197 DFYSSTWF
+197 DFYSTTWF
-205 TDRLIGAIDQPNP
+205 TDRLIDVIDD
-218 GNKPFFAFAAYTAP
+218 GKASNKPFFAFAAYTAP
-232 HWPLQAPDQYLA
+232 HWPLQAPDEYLA

-249 YDQGYEAIAKQRLER
+249 YDQGYEVIARERLAR

-275 PLDAQLEG
+275 PLEPQLEG
-283 VPSWASLSAEQQR
+283 VPGWASLTKQQQQ

-301 MEVYAAMVSAL
+301 MEVYAAMVAAL
-312 DAEVGRLVA
+312 DAEVGRLVD
-321 HLRQRGELENTLILF
+321 HLRKTGELDNTLVLF

-344 ASRVDPTWIS
+344 ATRVDPNWIKEN
-354 QHFDN
+354 FDT
-359 RLDNYGR
+359 RLANYGR

-398 VPAFVYYPA
+398 VPAFVYHPA
-407 TIKAGRSEALAS
+407 TIKAGRSDELAS

-433 PMPGIKYRDRDIVPP
+433 PMPGINYRDRAIVPP
-448 QGSSAL
+448 QGTSAL
-454 DYLQGDDTLIHAGD
+454 DYLQGKDTRIHAHD

-494 GKPAWHLYDLR
+494 GTPAWHLYDLSN
-505 KDPGEHHD
+505 DPGEHHD
-513 IAAVHPEQV
+513 IAAAHPRQV
-522 AQMLR
+522 NDLLR

-536 NIVTDADGRPASPAR
+536 NIAIDADGRPASPAM
-551 VASPAVASKQ
+551 PLASKP

>member
-1 MNCLKSLAALGL
+1 MNCLRPLAALG
-13 LVLGTSQAMAVPI
+13 VLMLGASAMAAPT
-26 VKQPNILLIVA
+26 VKQPNILLVVA

-51 IQTPNLDSL
+51 IQTPNLDKL

-86 NDPHLAGLGMMAE
+86 NDPHLVGLGMMSE
-99 ARKRLPPGTEV
+99 TRKRLPAGAEV
-110 RPGYE
+110 RAGYE
-115 GVLAGNVATLAE
+115 GVLGANVATLAE
-127 LLHDAGYRTFI
+127 LLHDAGYRTYI
-138 SGKWHL
+138 AGKWHL
-144 GMQPAQQPQNRGF
+144 GMQPTQQPHNRGF

-171 KQANMHL
+171 KQANMDL
-178 QPNYSATFLH
+178 QSNYSATYRH
-188 NGEPIALPT
+188 NGEPIALPD
-197 DFYSSTWF
+197 DFYSTTWY
-205 TDRLIGAIDQPNP
+205 TDRLIDAIDQ
-218 GNKPFFAFAAYTAP
+218 GKASNKPFFAFAAYTAP
-232 HWPLQAPDQYLA
+232 HWPLQAPDAYLA

-249 YDQGYEAIAKQRLER
+249 YDQGYEVIAHERLKR
-264 QRKAGLVPADF
+264 QREAGLVPADF
-275 PLDAQLEG
+275 PLQAQLEG
-283 VPSWASLSAEQQR
+283 VPSWASLSDEQKR

-301 MEVYAAMVSAL
+301 MEVYAAMVTAL
-312 DAEVGRLVA
+312 DAEVGRLVE
-321 HLRQRGELENTLILF
+321 HLRKTGELENTMILF

-344 ASRVDPTWIS
+344 ATRVDPEWIKAN
-354 QHFDN
+354 FDN

-407 TIKAGRSEALAS
+407 TIKAGRSEELAS

-433 PMPGIKYRDRDIVPP
+433 PMPGVKYRDRDIVPP
-448 QGSSAL
+448 QGTSAL
-454 DYLQGDDTLIHAGD
+454 NYLQGKDSQIHAHD

-482 KGPMKLLWDATD
+482 KGPLKLVWDATD
-494 GKPAWHLYDLR
+494 SKPSWHLYDLR

-513 IAAVHPEQV
+513 IGAGHPEQV
-522 AQMLR
+522 ALMLR
-527 DWKAYAQRS
+527 DWKAYAQRG
-536 NIVTDADGRPASPAR
+536 NIAVDADGRPASPIL
-551 VASPAVASKQ
+551 VKPQ

>member
-13 LVLGTSQAMAVPI
+13 LVLGTSQAMAAPI